1 MATLILHPGKEKSV
15 LRRHPWLF
23 SGAVAQLDGRA
34 RPGDTVDVVSHE
46 GRPLGRAAWSP
57 ASQIRARIW
66 SFDAAESID
75 HAFFKRRVA
84 ASVARRNA
92 LPELAGQQGLR
103 LIHAESDGLPG
114 VIADRYGDTVV
125 LQLTTAGADKW
136 RGAIADS
143 LLKATGCARIY
154 ERSDVEVRKL
164 EGLEAVTGWLR
175 NTPLPPGGGGA
186 GGEGEPLVIVENG
199 IRMAVDIVGG
209 HKTGFY
215 LDQRENRRR
224 VAELARGRRVLNCF
238 CYTAGFS
245 LQALA
250 GGAREVVSVDSSG
263 PALATAQRNLALNPQ
278 LDAARAIWREADV
291 FAELRSLRA
300 AGERFDLVILDPPKF
315 ANTAA
320 HAERAARAYKDINLL
335 GLQLLAAGGLLMTYS
350 CSGGIGAELFARI
363 LAGAALDAG
372 RSTKMRRASCSTC
385 TAPPTIRWTWLSPR
399 ATTSRACCCR
409 WIEKLCLRPRRRRY
423 PLRTAPALRR
433 YFFFAS
439 S

>member
-34 RPGDTVDVVSHE
+34 RAGDTVDVVSHE

-66 SFDAAESID
+66 SFDAEETID

-114 VIADRYGDTVV
+114 VVADRYGDTVV
-125 LQLTTAGADKW
+125 LQLSTAGAEKW

-154 ERSDVEVRKL
+154 ERSDLEVRKL
-164 EGLEAVTGWLR
+164 EGLEPVTGWLR
-175 NTPLPPGGGGA
+175 NTPLPLGGGGA

-300 AGERFDLVILDPPKF
+300 AGERYDLVILDPPKF

-335 GLQLLAAGGLLMTYS
+335 GLQLLATGGLLMTYS

-372 RSTKMRRASCSTC
+372 RNARIVQHLHGAADHPVDLAFPEGEYLKG
-385 TAPPTIRWTWLSPR
+385 L
-399 ATTSRACCCR
+399 
-409 WIEKLCLRPRRRRY
+409 LLQVD
-423 PLRTAPALRR
+423 
-433 YFFFAS
+433 
-439 S
+439 